1 MSKKFWQRGPVSKI
15 LKKPQQALKQTFQAV
30 RGRRPEFGSLFEDLP
45 RGLASLEGGFELLDG
60 DFPIREGQSR
70 IDFLAINPAREL
82 TFLWVKRICNAETIS
97 KLLPDYDWIQK
108 NQALWAH
115 LFPQVLES
123 RSMQMRMWIFA
134 LEIDSEVKFLL
145 NYLQGV
151 RMRLF
156 HCQKLGKAA
165 EWSFTAWEEMQK
177 TLVKA
182 PVLPSSP
189 TVLRVVPEKEK
200 PALLSHEEIQ
210 DLIGLAPTED
220 FRQEDEITDPFSDLA
235 VLEN

>member
-15 LKKPQQALKQTFQAV
+15 LKKPQKALKQTFQAV
-30 RGRRPEFGSLFEDLP
+30 RGRRPEFGSLFEALP
-45 RGLASLEGGFELLDG
+45 KGLASLENGFEVLDG
-60 DFPIREGQSR
+60 DFPIREGHSR
-70 IDFLAINPAREL
+70 IDLLAINPAREL
-82 TFLWVKRICNAETIS
+82 TFIWVKRLCNAETIS

-108 NQALWAH
+108 NQSLWSH

-134 LEIDSEVKFLL
+134 LEIDAEVKFLL

-156 HCQKLGKAA
+156 HCRQRGKSAEWTFASWEESQKSSGKA
-165 EWSFTAWEEMQK
+165 M
-177 TLVKA
+177 
-182 PVLPSSP
+182 VLPSSP
-189 TVLRVVPEKEK
+189 TVLKVVPEKEK

-210 DLIGLAPTED
+210 DLIGLAPVD
-220 FRQEDEITDPFSDLA
+220 PYRQEDEITDPFSDLA
-235 VLEN
+235 SLQN